1 MIPQLSPNK
10 LHLSQKPRKI
20 TPPPTSTLSIAPK
33 PVRMSNLPTTDDVT
47 QDDDDAIDLTI
58 DEGESE
64 PRETTPVRKS
74 PSRSKRGSV
83 SPSKSASKPTKDIMD
98 LDSKKVK
105 VHSGAVGEMND
116 RISPL
121 KTAKTGSKT
130 RTGRATAT
138 SKQTKGAAAT
148 CTASSALKIAQETG
162 RGPVLGI
169 PSVSEI
175 FGVPVQAQMQRV
187 SPAAPGVGVTM
198 GARHIL
204 PGQVSL
210 SSKNYRIFI
219 CKR

>member
-1 MIPQLSPNK
+1 
-10 LHLSQKPRKI
+10 
-20 TPPPTSTLSIAPK
+20 
-33 PVRMSNLPTTDDVT
+33 
-47 QDDDDAIDLTI
+47 
-58 DEGESE
+58 
-64 PRETTPVRKS
+64 
-74 PSRSKRGSV
+74 
-83 SPSKSASKPTKDIMD
+83 MD

-121 KTAKTGSKT
+121 KSAKTGSKT

-138 SKQTKGAAAT
+138 SKHTKGATAT

-162 RGPVLGI
+162 RGPMLGI

-175 FGVPVQAQMQRV
+175 FGVPIQAQMQGF
-187 SPAAPGVGVTM
+187 SPAAAGVGVTM
-198 GARHIL
+198 GARHNL